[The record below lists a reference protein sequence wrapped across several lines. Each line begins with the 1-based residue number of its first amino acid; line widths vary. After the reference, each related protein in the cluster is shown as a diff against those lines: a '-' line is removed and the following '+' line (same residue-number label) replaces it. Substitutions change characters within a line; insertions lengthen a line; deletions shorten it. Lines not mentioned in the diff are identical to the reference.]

1 MMDFTNK
8 NIFVTGAASG
18 MGKACA
24 LQFAKNGANVA
35 MADIA
40 KDSLAKA
47 AEEAAVFGSKIR
59 QYELDVSNKE
69 QVDDVI
75 EAAWREFNGIDV
87 LVHAAGIV
95 ILGLLHEIGNEQWH
109 KTMAVNLDGTYLM
122 NYKMAERMKEKG
134 YGKIVNFSSIA
145 GKLGEGYNVAYSA
158 SKGAVSLFT
167 QGFAL
172 EMAPYNI
179 TVNAVAPGKIM
190 TEQTQGAA
198 NWWAKRR
205 NITSEQFIQEVA
217 DSVPLKRFGTPEE
230 VADCVMFLGSD
241 MSSYIT
247 GQTFTV
253 AGGQTLI

>member
-1 MMDFTNK
+1 MIDFTNK
-8 NIFVTGAASG
+8 TVFVTGAASG

-24 LQFAKNGANVA
+24 LKFAQSGAHVA
-35 MADIA
+35 MADVA
-40 KDSLAKA
+40 EEKLLKA
-47 AEEAAVFGSKIR
+47 AKEAAEFGTKVHT
-59 QYELDVSNKE
+59 YKLDISDEK
-69 QVDDVI
+69 QVNDVI
-75 EAAWREFNGIDV
+75 ETAWSEFEGIDI

-95 ILGLLHEIGNEQWH
+95 ILGLLHELDSMQWK
-109 KTMAVNLDGTYLM
+109 KTLSVNLEGTYLV
-122 NYKMAERMKEKG
+122 NRKMSELMMERR
-134 YGKIVNFSSIA
+134 YGKIINFSSIA
-145 GKLGEGYNVAYSA
+145 GKIGEGYNVAYSA
-158 SKGAVSLFT
+158 SKGGVSLFT

-190 TEQTQGAA
+190 TEQTVGAA
-198 NWWAKRR
+198 KWWTEKR
-205 NITSEQFIQEVA
+205 NITPEEFIDEVA
-217 DSVPLKRFGTPEE
+217 ESVPMKRFGTPEE

>member
-1 MMDFTNK
+1 MIDFTNK

-24 LQFAKNGANVA
+24 MQFAKNGANVVL
-35 MADIA
+35 ADIA
-40 KDSLAKA
+40 EDNLARA
-47 AEEAAVFGSKIR
+47 AEEVASFGTRVRFYK
-59 QYELDVSNKE
+59 LDVSDKE
-69 QVDDVI
+69 QVDSVM
-75 EAAWREFNGIDV
+75 EAAWQEFGGFDV

-95 ILGLLHEIGNEQWH
+95 ILGLLHELGMEQWD
-109 KTMAVNLDGTYLM
+109 KTMAVNLKGTYLL
-122 NYKMAERMKEKG
+122 NYKMAELMKGKN

-179 TVNAVAPGKIM
+179 TVNAVAPGKIL
-190 TEQTQGAA
+190 TEQTKGAA
-198 NWWAKRR
+198 DWWAGKR
-205 NITSEQFIQEVA
+205 NITPEQFMEEVEE
-217 DSVPLKRFGTPEE
+217 SVPVKRFGTPEE

-247 GQTFTV
+247 GQTITV